1 MKCNHC
7 NAILKSNSNKFCPEC
22 GADLTEQKAKEEKMK
37 RRRNK
42 KTIIIL
48 VSVLVPI
55 SILTIFFLVAKE
67 KFTAEN
73 TVASFEESVEQE
85 DAAKL
90 VNLLTPAH
98 DSLEITEENTALF
111 ISYLKDHPTEYEELL
126 NRLHNQVDFIKST
139 SEKIN
144 GTAYLDDMYGTVNI
158 KQDGKEWL
166 LFDSYQLQVVPA
178 FLKLNTE
185 NKDVQLLINGEVAGT
200 STEEDFTDTY
210 GPFMP
215 GSYEVMANFEN
226 DYSQV
231 EEKVE
236 LELFTMRQ
244 DTVEESFKLP
254 ISEISVES
262 LLDGYTLAINGEK
275 TDIKIQEGEQTVGIL
290 PTDGSVSYSFHKD
303 FPWGEVSSEEEPLE
317 RRYVGLDTV
326 NALTPEMQTDIMEQ
340 LNTTIA
346 EYHQALAEKDVS
358 IMETGV
364 TDKMKETLKKR
375 QAEIAKKYPEYEG
388 KLIRA
393 EYDLSKISNPVFDEE
408 LDSYTI
414 TMRAHY
420 IFYEPGE
427 DLGWL
432 LVDREKEEF
441 TRSKE
446 LTLVYDEDAEQWK
459 LDTYETEYFVITP
472 SVEKAFDL

>member
-7 NAILKSNSNKFCPEC
+7 GAALKNNTSKFCPEC
-22 GADLTEQKAKEEKMK
+22 GADLTEQKIKAK
-37 RRRNK
+37 RRSK
-42 KTIIIL
+42 KILFII
-48 VSVLVPI
+48 VPVLV
-55 SILTIFFLVAKE
+55 LVAVLSVFFFIAKG
-67 KFTAEN
+67 KFTPEN

-85 DAAKL
+85 DAGMLAD
-90 VNLLTPAH
+90 LLTPAH

-111 ISYLKDHPTEYEELL
+111 ITYLKDHPTAYEELL
-126 NRLHNQVDFIKST
+126 SRLHNQVEFIKST
-139 SEKIN
+139 PEKSN

-158 KQDGKEWL
+158 RQDGKEWL
-166 LFDSYQLQVVPA
+166 LFDGYQLQVVPA
-178 FLKLNTE
+178 FIKLNTA
-185 NKDVQLLINGEVAGT
+185 NKDVQLLINGEVVGT

-215 GSYEVMANFEN
+215 GAYEAMANFKN

-236 LELFTMRQ
+236 IELFTMRQ

-262 LLDGYTLAINGEK
+262 LLDGYTLALNGDKTEIEIN
-275 TDIKIQEGEQTVGIL
+275 EGVQAVGVF

-317 RRYVGLDTV
+317 SNFVGLDTV
-326 NALTPEMQTDIMEQ
+326 NALTPEMQTNIMEQ

-358 IMETGV
+358 IMKTGV
-364 TDKMKETLKKR
+364 TNKMKDTLKER
-375 QAEIAKKYPEYEG
+375 QANIAKKYPEYQG

-393 EYDLSKISNPVFDEE
+393 EYDLSKISNPEFDEE
-408 LDSYTI
+408 LDAYTI

-420 IFYEPGE
+420 IFYEPVE
-427 DLGWL
+427 NLGWL
-432 LVDREKEEF
+432 LADREKDEY
-441 TRSKE
+441 TRSRE
-446 LTLVYDEDAEQWK
+446 LELVYDEDAEQWK
-459 LDTYETEYFVITP
+459 LDTYENEYFIIT
-472 SVEKAFDL
+472 SSDEKAFDL

>member
-7 NAILKSNSNKFCPEC
+7 GAALKSNTSNFCPEC
-22 GADLTEQKAKEEKMK
+22 GADLTEQKVNAK
-37 RRRNK
+37 RRSK
-42 KTIIIL
+42 KILFIIVPIL
-48 VSVLVPI
+48 V
-55 SILTIFFLVAKE
+55 LVAALSVFFFIAKG
-67 KFTAEN
+67 KFTPEN
-73 TVASFEESVEQE
+73 TVASFEEAVEQE
-85 DAAKL
+85 DAGMLAD
-90 VNLLTPAH
+90 LLTPAH
-98 DSLEITEENTALF
+98 DSLEITEENTAQF
-111 ISYLKDHPTEYEELL
+111 ITYLKDHPTAYEELL
-126 NRLHNQVDFIKST
+126 SRLHNQVEFIKST
-139 SEKIN
+139 PEKSN

-158 KQDGKEWL
+158 RQDGKEWL
-166 LFDSYQLQVVPA
+166 LFDGYQLQVVPA
-178 FLKLNTE
+178 FIKLNTA

-200 STEEDFTDTY
+200 STEEDFTETY

-215 GSYEVMANFEN
+215 GAYEAMANFEN

-236 LELFTMRQ
+236 IELFTTRQ

-262 LLDGYTLAINGEK
+262 LLDGYTLAVNGEK
-275 TDIKIQEGEQTVGIL
+275 TEIEINEGIQAVGVF

-303 FPWGEVSSEEEPLE
+303 FPWGEVSSDEEPLE
-317 RRYVGLDTV
+317 SDFVGLDTV
-326 NALTPEMQTDIMEQ
+326 NALTPEMQTNIMEQ

-358 IMETGV
+358 IMKTGV
-364 TDKMKETLKKR
+364 TDKMKDTLKER
-375 QAEIAKKYPEYEG
+375 QEKTAKKYPEYQG

-408 LDSYTI
+408 LDAYTI

-420 IFYEPGE
+420 IFYEPVE
-427 DLGWL
+427 NLGWL
-432 LVDREKEEF
+432 LADREKDEY
-441 TRSKE
+441 TRSRE
-446 LTLVYDEDAEQWK
+446 LELVYDEDAEQWK
-459 LDTYETEYFVITP
+459 LDTYENEYFIITS

>member
-7 NAILKSNSNKFCPEC
+7 GAALKSNTSKFCPEC
-22 GADLTEQKAKEEKMK
+22 GADLTEQKVKAK
-37 RRRNK
+37 RRSK
-42 KTIIIL
+42 KILFII
-48 VSVLVPI
+48 VPVLV
-55 SILTIFFLVAKE
+55 LVAVLSVFFFIAKG
-67 KFTAEN
+67 KFTPEN
-73 TVASFEESVEQE
+73 TVASFEEAVEQE
-85 DAAKL
+85 DAGML
-90 VNLLTPAH
+90 VDLLTPAH

-111 ISYLKDHPTEYEELL
+111 ITYLKDHPTAYEELL
-126 NRLHNQVDFIKST
+126 SRLHNQVEFIKST
-139 SEKIN
+139 PEKSN

-158 KQDGKEWL
+158 RQDGKEWL
-166 LFDSYQLQVVPA
+166 LFDGYQLQVVPA
-178 FLKLNTE
+178 FIKLNTA
-185 NKDVQLLINGEVAGT
+185 NKDVELLINGEVAGT

-215 GSYEVMANFEN
+215 GSYEAMANFKN

-236 LELFTMRQ
+236 IELFTMRQ

-262 LLDGYTLAINGEK
+262 LLDGYTLALNGEK
-275 TDIKIQEGEQTVGIL
+275 TDIEIQEGEQTVGTF

-317 RRYVGLDTV
+317 SNYVGLDTV
-326 NALTPEMQTDIMEQ
+326 NALTPEMETNIMEQ

-358 IMETGV
+358 IMKTGV
-364 TDKMKETLKKR
+364 TNKMKDTLKER
-375 QAEIAKKYPEYEG
+375 QANTAKKYPKYQG

-393 EYDLSKISNPVFDEE
+393 EYDLSNISNPVFDEE
-408 LDSYTI
+408 LDAYTI

-420 IFYEPGE
+420 IFYEPVE
-427 DLGWL
+427 NLGWL
-432 LVDREKEEF
+432 LADWEKDEY
-441 TRSKE
+441 TRSRE
-446 LTLVYDEDAEQWK
+446 LELVYDEDAEQWK
-459 LDTYETEYFVITP
+459 LDTYENEYFIIT
-472 SVEKAFDL
+472 SSFEKAFDL